1 MVKCHN
7 KLPGEIL
14 DAPSLE
20 VLKDRLDGVLDGL
33 TCWVAALPWQ
43 ALGLGWVFLILS
55 YPSLHTSKLLPFYS
69 SQRQSGIGRALG
81 HFKPA
86 YKVSQTNF

>member
-33 TCWVAALPWQ
+33 TCWVAALPMV
-43 ALGLGWVFLILS
+43 GGWSFIVFKV
-55 YPSLHTSKLLPFYS
+55 PSNQRHSVICVLPNL
-69 SQRQSGIGRALG
+69 A
-81 HFKPA
+81 K
-86 YKVSQTNF
+86 